1 MGQTIA
7 EKILSRQNLTGAPV
21 RAGDVIDAKLDGLL
35 VIMYHQIRAIY
46 RQLGFSDGP
55 PLVFDRDRVFVLNEH
70 VQPAIRLEVAQAA
83 LDSKRDARRLG
94 IANFHDSEMGVCHQM
109 MLDYGYVRPG
119 ELIVGN
125 DSHTISYGALNAAAT
140 GVGNTEV
147 AYALA
152 FGQLFFTVP
161 QSVKV
166 SLEGKP
172 RPYPFGK
179 DIILYLAGLYGDSF
193 AQDLS
198 LEFDGDL
205 AQSMDLA
212 TRLTLADHGVEVGA
226 KFAFFDADDKT
237 TSFVEER
244 TNLPYERVA
253 ADADAEYTRHIALNC
268 DELEFQVARPFRF
281 DNVVPVSEVTG
292 IRIDQAR
299 LGSCANGRYEDLAIA
314 AKLLSGRK
322 VAPGVRFYVSPASQA
337 VYQQCVRAGV
347 IETLLDAGVQV
358 QSPGCGI
365 CQSPQIVLNEE
376 VCISATTRNYRGR
389 FGGSTCSEGQ
399 VYLAGPATVAAAAI
413 AGEIVDPSEIL
424 RDSGLEVA
432 ADA

>member
-21 RAGDVIDAKLDGLL
+21 RAGDMIDAKLDGLL
-35 VIMYHQIRAIY
+35 VIMYHEIRAIY

-119 ELIVGN
+119 ELIIGN

-179 DIILYLAGLYGDSF
+179 DILLYLAGLYGDSF

-226 KFAFFDADDKT
+226 KFAFFD
-237 TSFVEER
+237 
-244 TNLPYERVA
+244 
-253 ADADAEYTRHIALNC
+253 C
-268 DELEFQVARPFRF
+268 DELDFQVARPFRF

-292 IRIDQAR
+292 IKIDQAR
-299 LGSCANGRYEDLAIA
+299 LGSCANGRYEDIAIA

-376 VCISATTRNYRGR
+376 VCISTTTRNYRGR

-399 VYLAGPATVAAAAI
+399 GYLAGPATVAAAAI
-413 AGEIVDPSEIL
+413 AGEIVDPSELL

-432 ADA
+432 AD